1 MADLVASNISAE
13 IVGSF
18 GIKPGGFESISLEI
32 LAALPHRGDCPF
44 PAGLRS
50 KTTAWIDRL
59 LAALFP
65 HFAEHEGTRLA
76 DLELSKSALAEITE
90 SVTSCREAKTSLE
103 SFWPALPALVRS
115 LVLDAEAI
123 HYGDPASTSIDE
135 VILTYPGFMA
145 IAIYRIAN
153 QLQKLGLPLIP
164 RLLTEIAHQ
173 RTGVDLHPA
182 ATIGPSFCIDHG
194 TGIVVGA
201 TTVIGRGVKL
211 YQGVTL
217 GALAVQRELANTK
230 RHPTLEDNVVV
241 YANATI
247 LGGDTVVGHD
257 SVIGGNAW
265 ITQSVSPYSILGREN
280 QPKTRMDSNK
290 RKVSDLEFNI

>member
-1 MADLVASNISAE
+1 MAENL
-13 IVGSF
+13 
-18 GIKPGGFESISLEI
+18 SLIAVKEMGTANFNKSS
-32 LAALPHRGDCPF
+32 LAQQLLEALPHHGDCPF

-50 KTTAWIDRL
+50 KTVAWVDGL
-59 LAALFP
+59 LAAIFP
-65 HFAEHEGTRLA
+65 HFADSYGDVDSQIDIARYRL
-76 DLELSKSALAEITE
+76 LAITE
-90 SVTSCREAKTSLE
+90 SVTSCREAQTNLE
-103 SFWPALPALVRS
+103 AFWPALPTLVKA

-135 VILTYPGFMA
+135 VILTYPGFLA
-145 IAIYRIAN
+145 ISIYRLAH
-153 QLQKLGLPLIP
+153 QLHGLGLPLIP
-164 RLLTEIAHQ
+164 RLLTEIGHE
-173 RTGVDLHPA
+173 RTGIDLHPA
-182 ATIGPSFCIDHG
+182 AKIGPSFCIDHG

-201 TTVIGRGVKL
+201 TVEIGKGVKL

-217 GALAVQRELANTK
+217 GALAVQRELANLK

-265 ITQSVSPYSILGREN
+265 ITKSVPPYTVLGREDHAR
-280 QPKTRMDSNK
+280 PRLDSLK
-290 RKVSDLEFNI
+290 SSTPDIEFNI